1 MRGQPHFIQHIMRIG
16 IRADP
21 HIHAISHVAPQIT
34 QSDAAARKNSRAM
47 RNRGAGFR
55 QPLQIGFRVPACGR
69 MIIQENPMADDRAF
83 PKQTK
88 RIQPSD
94 RRCAMPARDFVKFHH
109 GLRRMHL
116 PGKPALIGLS
126 PTILQKPGRA
136 GINLR
141 WHHHAKKTTAFML
154 FSAFY

>member
-1 MRGQPHFIQHIMRIG
+1 
-16 IRADP
+16 
-21 HIHAISHVAPQIT
+21 
-34 QSDAAARKNSRAM
+34 
-47 RNRGAGFR
+47 
-55 QPLQIGFRVPACGR
+55 
-69 MIIQENPMADDRAF
+69 MADDRAF

-116 PGKPALIGLS
+116 PGQPALIGLS
-126 PTILQKPGRA
+126 PAILQKPGRA

-141 WHHHAKKTTAFML
+141 RHHHAEKPAAFML
-154 FSAFY
+154 FSAIHQAQRFFHSLFAGFFVPFIFNHMAILGGPAR